1 MPTMPDMVKD
11 VQENVKG
18 NMKWEDRHT
27 VSLPN
32 GSCVVND
39 RIVPQ
44 DTADVKHTLQHA
56 LIEHL
61 LTSRPAFYH
70 LRGLDGEVD
79 GHGGNRISQKIIE
92 TCKKLA
98 RDAGMDVGVVQDIID
113 KGKATKAGR
122 KRERDGPEGSP
133 KKSLKRAK
141 QEKQEA

>member
-1 MPTMPDMVKD
+1 MTDVVKD
-11 VQENVKG
+11 VKGNVKG

-27 VSLPN
+27 VSLPDGN
-32 GSCVVND
+32 CVVKGW
-39 RIVPQ
+39 IVQ
-44 DTADVKHTLQHA
+44 QNWADVKHTLRHA

-70 LRGLDGEVD
+70 VPGLDGEVD

-92 TCKKLA
+92 TCKKMA
-98 RDAGMDVGVVQDIID
+98 RDAGMDTGVVQDIIN
-113 KGKATKAGR
+113 KGKATKTGS

-141 QEKQEA
+141 QAKQEA